1 MPNQYHL
8 RAAYEA
14 AIARAAERHWPIRF
28 VTSGIQA
35 QAREDW
41 LVRNRRAL
49 ECIVDE
55 TSASTLDANRKLRR
69 ELLAL
74 PRINR

>member
-14 AIARAAERHWPIRF
+14 AIASAAERHWPIRY

-41 LVRNRRAL
+41 LVCNRRAL

-55 TSASTLDANRKLRR
+55 TSSYTLDADRTHRR

-74 PRINR
+74 PWINR